1 MQHNEL
7 VTFPS
12 CLLELP
18 SLKELNLSCNKL
30 NQIPYVSNWSRY
42 LSVLDLSE
50 NLLENLELP
59 NDILAPSL
67 HTLNLSRNNLIK
79 LPACIGSFT
88 NLRCFDISHNPYILS
103 LPPEMGE
110 LSNLEELNVDGLID
124 LSDPPIK
131 IQKDPQECIQYL
143 KGKLYSMNKL
153 FQMKLVVVGEKDSGK
168 TPLVARLQGH
178 SDILPQS
185 TVGIDLSE
193 WHYKRKYHFSIWKLG
208 GEINCR
214 AVQQCFMS
222 DNSMYLVVWN
232 LAHFENGIEEIEV
245 WLNIIATNAP
255 QSCVLI
261 VGTIMDR
268 VEKPIVNEILNK
280 VSEIA
285 MTYHDRLYIPVSGI
299 LTVGLTDNIAVLQEA
314 ILTQALSFKGRDNS
328 PLMGQDIPHDHFKLI
343 KLIESLQED
352 VEKEC
357 RDPVMNAEQLKKL
370 LKEKKVLAMHK
381 ERVFNRA
388 IAFLNRAGVLL
399 HSEDRINRLND
410 LYIVDPRWL
419 LKVMSKIIESK
430 DLANNGILQKK
441 HLCSLFQDMILPLE
455 YFDGLLTFLD
465 KFEMVFPLA
474 CSSCMLI
481 PSLMSDKKPDN
492 ANICDNES
500 LQLYS
505 RYIILECSM
514 PPGFWARFISKTMCL
529 VKQIHLALNS
539 ILKHDS
545 TNNSHSLFLNK
556 NPSFKEEDTNELVPP
571 SSLQITFWK
580 EGIVCKEP
588 GLFFCVESLKSIS
601 THQTGFVFKA
611 LPTKKSIQILFQLY
625 DILLEVISER
635 YPTLNKAWN
644 TSDMHCLVPCYKCG
658 DLDPSYAFHFNVN
671 EFLSIDSNTNH
682 PFITCGRDESP
693 DKNHQVDL
701 VDIIPDYLFQDID
714 THLLN
719 SDDINYR
726 DSIITNGTFGMSYQ
740 GIYESKSIVVKKYSN
755 FSMDESR
762 ALRTEVKMLERA
774 HPCLVQLVGVLKCS
788 CIYDA
793 GLVFE
798 EAPLGTL
805 DDIIKK
811 STPLPRLVIFRITAQ
826 ITAALGFLHKHS
838 IVFRELTTASVLI
851 WSINASALCH
861 AKLKGS
867 HNAIHVSS
875 IGTLGIVESNV
886 CFPAP
891 EMYHVD
897 DNGIRGTYNY
907 KVDIFSLGMLLYQL
921 IACRYPYY
929 DVDPHDVSLKVYQGE
944 RPNISEIPL
953 ASIGYYYLAYL
964 MEECWKHEP
973 YERPETSTVIS
984 FVSNVTFQS
993 LMGIYFDDICPS
1005 LTQGCAVS
1013 PSGNIKTNSELWM
1026 CSTDSDGIKLSIY
1039 EIDRMVRMNKHS
1051 LKDKVVQCMC
1061 VCDNHVWICSKR
1073 SNTDD
1078 GVIDI
1083 TKTVLQKIHVIH
1095 SLNLKS
1101 DYVTCITSSED
1112 SVYVGTLRGY
1122 CYIFD
1127 KDIKLLVQEYNEP
1140 IYCSVSY
1147 DRIDGIV
1154 VTDRH
1159 VWVSHSRFVSFLN
1172 LLTLRCEHL
1181 YKRTH
1186 SMNSYIGQLSKS
1198 TYEDTNIIWS
1208 ACVGGQVISAWIAET
1223 GSHLYDIMVSDV
1235 LLREDGDN
1243 VHSIHLEDNS
1253 DGQLDRNE
1261 VVISCMIPVLDTVWV
1276 GMSTGHILVFHEQ
1289 ELMIYVR
1296 PYLQPVRFLIP
1307 IACQELCQFTVISSG
1322 DYFTPPLLEY
1332 ADKQVTFIGK
1342 SGVLILWEA
1351 YSAMT
1356 IYQMKALHQKGPTY
1370 LDNFQTIREMI
1381 RLLQFD
1387 DDTSV
1392 LGNIPGMLDNEIP
1405 SLEDLVTIP
1414 KESRAESAESFSQQ
1428 RHLQLYNEHGC
1439 YKNASLS
1446 QTQLEKEPIKRNLQN
1461 IDEVDSQQS
1470 NHNTVDIDVQGTS
1483 HNTDILSTSTHPF
1496 C

>member
-1 MQHNEL
+1 M
-7 VTFPS
+7 
-12 CLLELP
+12 
-18 SLKELNLSCNKL
+18 
-30 NQIPYVSNWSRY
+30 
-42 LSVLDLSE
+42 SVLDLSE
-50 NLLENLELP
+50 NSLENLDLP
-59 NDILAPSL
+59 NDVLAPSL

-88 NLRCFDISHNPYILS
+88 NLRCLDISHNPYILS

-110 LSNLEELNVDGLID
+110 LFNLEKLNVDGLID

-143 KGKLYSMNKL
+143 RGKLYSMQKL
-153 FQMKLVVVGEKDSGK
+153 FRMKLVVVGEKASGK
-168 TPLVARLQGH
+168 TQLVARLQGH

-185 TVGIDLSE
+185 TIGIDVSE

-214 AVQQCFMS
+214 AIQQCFMS

-232 LAHFENGIEEIEV
+232 LTQFENGIKEIEV
-245 WLNIIATNAP
+245 WLNNIATKAP

-261 VGTIMDR
+261 VGTVMDQ
-268 VEKPIVNEILNK
+268 VEKPILNEILHK
-280 VSEIA
+280 VSELT
-285 MTYHDRLYIPVSGI
+285 MTYHDHLYIPESGI
-299 LTVGLTDNIAVLQEA
+299 LAVGLADNIAVLQEA
-314 ILTQALSFKGRDNS
+314 ILTQALSFKGKNNS
-328 PLMGQDIPHDHFKLI
+328 SLMVQDIPHDHLQLI
-343 KLIESLQED
+343 RLIESLQED
-352 VEKEC
+352 VKKE
-357 RDPVMNAEQLKKL
+357 RQDPVMNAKQLKEL
-370 LKEKKVLAMHK
+370 VTEKKILAMHK
-381 ERVFNRA
+381 EHVFNRA

-399 HSEDRINRLND
+399 HSEDRINHLNN

-419 LKVMSKIIESK
+419 FKVMSKIIESK

-441 HLCSLFQDMILPLE
+441 HLCSLFQDMRLPLE

-474 CSSCMLI
+474 CSCCMLI
-481 PSLMSDKKPDN
+481 PSLMSDKRPDN
-492 ANICDNES
+492 ADISDNES

-505 RYIILECSM
+505 RCIILEHSI
-514 PPGFWARFISKTMCL
+514 PPGFWARFISKAMCL
-529 VKQIHLALNS
+529 VKHIRLALNS
-539 ILKHDS
+539 IFKHDS
-545 TNNSHSLFLNK
+545 TNNSSSFFLNK
-556 NPSFKEEDTNELVPP
+556 KLFFKEEDINELVPL
-571 SSLQITFWK
+571 SNFQVTFWT
-580 EGIVCKEP
+580 EGIAYKEP

-601 THQTGFVFKA
+601 AQQAGFVFKA
-611 LPTKKSIQILFQLY
+611 LPTKKSIQILFQLR
-625 DILLEVISER
+625 DILFEVITER
-635 YPTLNKAWN
+635 YPSLNKAWN
-644 TSDMHCLVPCYKCG
+644 TSDIQCIVPCYKCVN
-658 DLDPSYAFHFNVN
+658 LDPSDAFYFNVN
-671 EFLSIDSNTNH
+671 EFLSVISNSNCS
-682 PFITCGRDESP
+682 FITCGHDESP

-719 SDDINYR
+719 SEDINYS
-726 DSIITNGTFGMSYQ
+726 DSLITNGTFGMAYQ
-740 GIYESKSIVVKKYSN
+740 GIYESKSIIVKKYSK
-755 FSMDESR
+755 FSVDESC
-762 ALRTEVKMLERA
+762 ALRTEVKMLKRA
-774 HPCLVQLVGVLKCS
+774 HPCLVQLVGVLKSS
-788 CIYDA
+788 CLCDA

-805 DDIIKK
+805 DYIIKK
-811 STPLPRLVIFRITAQ
+811 STPLPRLVMFRITAQ
-826 ITAALGFLHKHS
+826 IAAALGFLHKHS
-838 IVFRELTTASVLI
+838 IVFRELTTANVLVWSV
-851 WSINASALCH
+851 NASALCH

-867 HNAIHVSS
+867 RNAIHVSS
-875 IGTLGIVESNV
+875 IGTLGIVESDV

-897 DNGIRGTYNY
+897 DNGMRGTYNH

-929 DVDPHDVSLKVYQGE
+929 DVDPHDVSVKVYQGE

-993 LMGIYFDDICPS
+993 LMGIYFDDVCPS

-1013 PSGNIKTNSELWM
+1013 PSGNIKTNSEMWI

-1039 EIDRMVRMNKHS
+1039 EIDRMVRMSKHS

-1073 SNTDD
+1073 SNTVH
-1078 GVIDI
+1078 GIIDI
-1083 TKTVLQKIHVIH
+1083 TKAVLQEIHVIH
-1095 SLNLKS
+1095 SLNLDN

-1112 SVYVGTLRGY
+1112 SVYVGTSRGY

-1127 KDIKLLVQEYNEP
+1127 KDIKLLVQEYKP

-1147 DRIDGIV
+1147 DAINGIV

-1159 VWVSHSRFVSFLN
+1159 VWVSHTRFVSFLN
-1172 LLTLRCEHL
+1172 LLTLKCEHL

-1186 SMNSYIGQLSKS
+1186 RMNSYIGQLSKS

-1208 ACVGGQVISAWIAET
+1208 GFVGGQVISAWIAET
-1223 GSHLYDIMVSDV
+1223 GSHLYDIMVSDI
-1235 LLREDGDN
+1235 LLREDGDS
-1243 VHSIHLEDNS
+1243 VHNTSIHLEDNS
-1253 DGQLDRNE
+1253 DGHLDRNK
-1261 VVISCMIPVLDTVWV
+1261 VVISCMTPVLDTVWV
-1276 GMSTGHILVFHEQ
+1276 GMSTGHILVFHDQ
-1289 ELMIYVR
+1289 ELMIHVR

-1307 IACQELCQFTVISSG
+1307 IACQELCQFLVVSSG
-1322 DYFTPPLLEY
+1322 DYFTPPLLKY
-1332 ADKQVTFIGK
+1332 ADKQPTFIGK

-1356 IYQMKALHQKGPTY
+1356 LYQLKALHQKGPTY
-1370 LDNFQTIREMI
+1370 FDNFQTVAEMI
-1381 RLLQFD
+1381 RSLQFA
-1387 DDTSV
+1387 DDTNV
-1392 LGNIPGMLDNEIP
+1392 LGNIPGMLHNEIP
-1405 SLEDLVTIP
+1405 STEDLVTIP
-1414 KESRAESAESFSQQ
+1414 RESKAESAESFSHQ
-1428 RHLQLYNEHGC
+1428 RHLQIYNEHEC

-1446 QTQLEKEPIKRNLQN
+1446 QSQLEKEPIKRNVQN
-1461 IDEVDSQQS
+1461 IDEVDSHQS
-1470 NHNTVDIDVQGTS
+1470 VMEALPNHKTVDIDVQETT
-1483 HNTDILSTSTHPF
+1483 HNEDTLSSSTHTF

>member
-30 NQIPYVSNWSRY
+30 NRIPYVSNWSRY

-59 NDILAPSL
+59 NDVLAPSL
-67 HTLNLSRNNLIK
+67 HTLNLSKNNLNK
-79 LPACIGSFT
+79 LPTCIGSFT
-88 NLRCFDISHNPYILS
+88 NLHCLNISHNPYILS
-103 LPPEMGE
+103 LPPEMGD
-110 LSNLEELNVDGLID
+110 LSNLKELNVDGLID
-124 LSDPPIK
+124 LSDPPLK
-131 IQKDPQECIQYL
+131 IQKDTQECIQYL
-143 KGKLYSMNKL
+143 RNKLYSMHKL
-153 FQMKLVVVGEKDSGK
+153 FRMKLVVVGEKDSGK

-185 TVGIDLSE
+185 TIGIDVSE
-193 WHYKRKYHFSIWKLG
+193 WYYKRRYHFSIWKLG

-232 LAHFENGIEEIEV
+232 LAHFENAIKEIEV
-245 WLNIIATNAP
+245 SLNTIATKAP
-255 QSCVLI
+255 QACVLI
-261 VGTIMDR
+261 VGTIMDQ
-268 VEKPIVNEILNK
+268 VEKPILNEILHK
-280 VSEIA
+280 VSELA
-285 MTYHDRLYIPVSGI
+285 MAYHDRLYIPESGI
-299 LTVGLTDNIAVLQEA
+299 LAVGLTDNIGVLQEA
-314 ILTQALSFKGRDNS
+314 ILTQALSFKGRDDS
-328 PLMGQDIPHDHFKLI
+328 PLMGQDIPHDHFQLI
-343 KLIESLQED
+343 KLVESLQED

-357 RDPVMNAEQLKKL
+357 RDPVTDVKQLKEL
-370 LKEKKVLAMHK
+370 VIDQKVLAMHK
-381 ERVFNRA
+381 EYVFNKA

-399 HSEDRINRLND
+399 HSEDRINHLND
-410 LYIVDPRWL
+410 LCIVDPRWL
-419 LKVMSKIIESK
+419 FKVMSRIIESK
-430 DLANNGILQKK
+430 DLAINAILQKK
-441 HLCSLFQDMILPLE
+441 HLCSLLEDMRLPLE
-455 YFDGLLTFLD
+455 YFDGLLAFLD

-474 CSSCMLI
+474 CSCCMLI
-481 PSLMSDKKPDN
+481 PSLMSDKRPDN
-492 ANICDNES
+492 ADICDNES

-514 PPGFWARFISKTMCL
+514 PPGFWARFISKAMCL
-529 VKQIHLALNS
+529 VKQIRLALNS

-545 TNNSHSLFLNK
+545 TNNSHSFFLHK
-556 NPSFKEEDTNELVPP
+556 NSSFMEEDTNKLVPQ
-571 SSLQITFWK
+571 SNFEINFWT
-580 EGIVCKEP
+580 EGIVYKEP

-601 THQTGFVFKA
+601 TQQTGFVFKA
-611 LPTKKSIQILFQLY
+611 LPTKNSIQILFQLH
-625 DILLEVISER
+625 DILLEVITER
-635 YPTLNKAWN
+635 YPSLNKAWN
-644 TSDMHCLVPCYKCG
+644 TSDMQCSVPCYKCG
-658 DLDPSYAFHFNVN
+658 CNLDSSDAFSFNIN
-671 EFLSIDSNTNH
+671 EFLSNISNSNCS
-682 PFITCGRDESP
+682 FITCGHDENP
-693 DKNHQVDL
+693 NKNHQVNL

-719 SDDINYR
+719 SDDINYS
-726 DSIITNGTFGMSYQ
+726 DSIITNGTFGMAYQ
-740 GIYESKSIVVKKYSN
+740 GIYKSKSIVVKKYSK
-755 FSMDESR
+755 FSLGESR

-788 CIYDA
+788 CVCDA

-798 EAPLGTL
+798 EAPVGTL

-811 STPLPRLVIFRITAQ
+811 STPLPRLVMFRITAQ
-826 ITAALGFLHKHS
+826 IAAALGFLHKQS
-838 IVFRELTTASVLI
+838 IVFRELTTANVLI
-851 WSINASALCH
+851 WSINPNALCH

-875 IGTLGIVESNV
+875 IGTVGIVESDIR
-886 CFPAP
+886 FLAP
-891 EMYHVD
+891 EMYYVD
-897 DNGIRGTYNY
+897 DNGIRGTYNH

-929 DVDPHDVSLKVYQGE
+929 DVDPHNVSIKVYQGE

-953 ASIGYYYLAYL
+953 AAIGYYYLAYL

-973 YERPETSTVIS
+973 HERPETSTVIS
-984 FVSNVTFQS
+984 FVSNITFQS
-993 LMGIYFDDICPS
+993 LMCVYFDDVCPS

-1013 PSGNIKTNSELWM
+1013 PSDNIKTNSEMWI
-1026 CSTDSDGIKLSIY
+1026 CSTDPDGIKISVY
-1039 EIDRMVRMNKHS
+1039 EINRMVKMSKHS

-1073 SNTDD
+1073 SNTDH
-1078 GVIDI
+1078 GIIDI
-1083 TKTVLQKIHVIH
+1083 TKAVLQEIHVIH
-1095 SLNLKS
+1095 SLNLKN

-1112 SVYVGTLRGY
+1112 SVYVGTSRGY

-1127 KDIKLLVQEYNEP
+1127 KDIKFLVQEYKP
-1140 IYCSVSY
+1140 IYCSVAY
-1147 DRIDGIV
+1147 DAIDGIV

-1159 VWVSHSRFVSFLN
+1159 VWISHTRFVSFLN

-1208 ACVGGQVISAWIAET
+1208 ACVGGQVISAWIAKT

-1243 VHSIHLEDNS
+1243 VHNTSIHLEDNS
-1253 DGQLDRNE
+1253 DGHLDRNK
-1261 VVISCMIPVLDTVWV
+1261 VVISCMTPVLDTVWV

-1289 ELMIYVR
+1289 ELMMHVR

-1322 DYFTPPLLEY
+1322 DYFAPPLLEY
-1332 ADKQVTFIGK
+1332 AEKQLTFIGK

-1351 YSAMT
+1351 YSAT
-1356 IYQMKALHQKGPTY
+1356 TLYQMKALHQKGPTY
-1370 LDNFQTIREMI
+1370 LDNFQTVGEMI
-1381 RLLQFD
+1381 RSLQFD
-1387 DDTSV
+1387 DDTNI

-1405 SLEDLVTIP
+1405 STKDLVTIP
-1414 KESRAESAESFSQQ
+1414 RESKAESVESFSQQ

-1439 YKNASLS
+1439 YKNPSLS
-1446 QTQLEKEPIKRNLQN
+1446 QTQLEKEPIKKNLQN
-1461 IDEVDSQQS
+1461 IDKVDSQQS
-1470 NHNTVDIDVQGTS
+1470 VTEALPNHKTVDIDVQ
-1483 HNTDILSTSTHPF
+1483 
-1496 C
+1496 